1 MRDGAGEECCFGLP
15 EKAFNPMSLLSN
27 MIFVLRPSDVVDI
40 SQPHS
45 LLYSP
50 AFAIKSVKKM
60 NVPYK
65 FIVPGLDVYKSM

>member
-1 MRDGAGEECCFGLP
+1 MFFGLL
-15 EKAFNPMSLLSN
+15 EKCASQVAIIQYDFRSAPISTLLIPPNLILS
-27 MIFVLRPSDVVDI
+27 
-40 SQPHS
+40 H
-45 LLYSP
+45 SP

>member
-1 MRDGAGEECCFGLP
+1 MRDGAGEECFLVYL
-15 EKAFNPMSLLSN
+15 KSVQLNVAV
-27 MIFVLRPSDVVDI
+27 IQYDFVLRPSDVVDS
-40 SQPHS
+40 SQLHS
-45 LLYSP
+45 LPDSP

>member
-1 MRDGAGEECCFGLP
+1 MLFWCLLGKMC
-15 EKAFNPMSLLSN
+15 NPSRYYPIS
-27 MIFVLRPSDVVDI
+27 FSFCAPSDVVDI

>member
-1 MRDGAGEECCFGLP
+1 
-15 EKAFNPMSLLSN
+15 

-40 SQPHS
+40 SHPHS
-45 LLYSP
+45 LPDSP